1 MPDVRNPHLSDS
13 PECWPDLPLSAWK
26 DTRDTLHMWMQIVG
40 KVRLELTP
48 LVNHFWNVPLY
59 VTPRGLATSAM
70 PYADRTLNLLFDFI
84 DHRLVLEMNDGLRKS
99 IPLAPRTV
107 ADFYRDVMAMLHS
120 SGIDVKIWRMPVEI
134 PDPIPFDEDRTH
146 ASYDPEYAQ
155 RFWRILVSIDA
166 VLDEFRSRFIG
177 KSSPV
182 HFFWGSFDMAV
193 SRFSGRRA
201 PERQNAD
208 GITREAY
215 SHEVSSVG
223 WWPGGVEVD
232 GPAFYSYMSPAPEG
246 FKTQRVRPAQARY
259 HNTLGEFILMYDDVR
274 RAPSASAALLDFC
287 QSTYEAGASLAKWDR
302 ASLERSPESGA
313 SAA

>member
-1 MPDVRNPHLSDS
+1 MPDIRKPQLSDS
-13 PECWPDLPLSAWK
+13 PESWPDLPLAAWK

-48 LVNHFWNVPLY
+48 VVNHWWNVPLY

-70 PYADRTLNLLFDFI
+70 PYRDRTLNLLFDFI
-84 DHRLVLEMNDGLRKS
+84 DHRLVLEMNDGSRKS

-107 ADFYRDVMAMLHS
+107 ADFYREVMAMLHAAN
-120 SGIDVKIWRMPVEI
+120 IEIKIWRMPVEI
-134 PDPIPFDEDRTH
+134 PNPIPFDEDRIH
-146 ASYDPEYAQ
+146 ASYDREYAR

-166 VLDEFRSRFIG
+166 VLHEFRSRFIG

-182 HFFWGSFDMAV
+182 HFFWGSFDLAV

-208 GITREAY
+208 SITREAY

-223 WWPGGVEVD
+223 WWTGGGEVD
-232 GPAFYSYMSPAPEG
+232 APAFYSYMSPEPDG
-246 FKTQRVRPAQARY
+246 FKTHRVRPAQAHY

-274 RAPSASAALLDFC
+274 RAPSPTAALLDFC
-287 QSTYEAGASLAKWDR
+287 QSTYEAGAQLAHWDR
-302 ASLERSPESGA
+302 ASLERSADSGA